1 MVMKRKNRRPNSA
14 DIQIGESIR
23 AHRLIVGMSQSD
35 LGRRLG
41 VSFQQIQKYE
51 NGTDRISTDRL
62 KLIADGLN
70 IPISYFFEEK
80 SPKVKEKEVLYHTI
94 GELSKEELELIKLF
108 RKVKGKKAREKLFGL
123 IKSTA
128 KFISQR

>member
-1 MVMKRKNRRPNSA
+1 MVKYRSTTYSAAIGDKIKSLRK
-14 DIQIGESIR
+14 QFGF
-23 AHRLIVGMSQSD
+23 SQE
-35 LGRRLG
+35 RLG
-41 VSFQQIQKYE
+41 EIADVTYQQIQKYE

-70 IPISYFFEEK
+70 VPISYFFEEK

-108 RKVKGKKAREKLFGL
+108 RKVKGKKARERLFGL

-128 KFISQR
+128 KIILKK

>member
-1 MVMKRKNRRPNSA
+1 MVKYRSITYSAAIGDKIKSLRK
-14 DIQIGESIR
+14 QYGF
-23 AHRLIVGMSQSD
+23 SQE
-35 LGRRLG
+35 RLG
-41 VSFQQIQKYE
+41 EIADVTYQQIQKYE

-108 RKVKGKKAREKLFGL
+108 RKVKGKKAREKFFGL
-123 IKSTA
+123 IKSAT

>member
-1 MVMKRKNRRPNSA
+1 MGKHKSTTYSAAIGDKIRSLRKQFGLS
-14 DIQIGESIR
+14 QEQLGEI
-23 AHRLIVGMSQSD
+23 A
-35 LGRRLG
+35 G
-41 VSFQQIQKYE
+41 VTYQQIQKYE

-62 KLIADGLN
+62 GLIAEGLK

-94 GELSKEELELIKLF
+94 GELSKQELELIKLF
-108 RKVKGKKAREKLFGL
+108 RMVKGKKTKEKLFTL
-123 IKSTA
+123 IKSAT

>member
-1 MVMKRKNRRPNSA
+1 MVKYRSTTYSAAIGDKIKSLRK
-14 DIQIGESIR
+14 QFGF
-23 AHRLIVGMSQSD
+23 SQE
-35 LGRRLG
+35 RLG
-41 VSFQQIQKYE
+41 EIADVTYQQIQKYE